1 MPMLTFRAPPEIV
14 EALEEA
20 ARRQP
25 DSPNRSEMIR
35 RIVTEWLKREGQL
48 AENAKAADELDEPTR
63 TEE

>member
-35 RIVTEWLKREGQL
+35 RIVTEWLKEEGL
-48 AENAKAADELDEPTR
+48 VPKGTVCGDTSVGDDR
-63 TEE
+63 